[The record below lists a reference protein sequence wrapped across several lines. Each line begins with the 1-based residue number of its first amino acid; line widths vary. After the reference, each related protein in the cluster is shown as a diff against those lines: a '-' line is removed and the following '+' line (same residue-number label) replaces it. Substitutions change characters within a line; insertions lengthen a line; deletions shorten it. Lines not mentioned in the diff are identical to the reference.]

1 MNETEFPL
9 ETEEVSMICS
19 FGGRKSCMI
28 HSSMKKILEERV
40 IIRIPT
46 FTFTFHWH
54 PSTRIDLSHEKN
66 PPTFHYTG
74 CLIGI
79 HSWFVL
85 IPISLGGIIPNI
97 QQLTNVLFIAHL
109 ELLGGCTTYSPVHND
124 QTSQHMKNG
133 PPSLFKQTGQM
144 FTPEL
149 VTIYSK

>member
-1 MNETEFPL
+1 MKQNFL
-9 ETEEVSMICS
+9 LKLRKVSMICS

-54 PSTRIDLSHEKN
+54 PSTRIDLSHEKKPSYFPLYWLLN
-66 PPTFHYTG
+66 RDPF
-74 CLIGI
+74 I
-79 HSWFVL
+79 WFVL

-109 ELLGGCTTYSPVHND
+109 EITWGAVQLIALCI
-124 QTSQHMKNG
+124 MI
-133 PPSLFKQTGQM
+133 KQVST
-144 FTPEL
+144 
-149 VTIYSK
+149 